1 MIEHPGI
8 IEFDPIALELEL
20 RKSPCARCGTEK
32 YLLKG
37 CDGCLA
43 LDAALCL
50 CGHFGAGHTF
60 WPGLL
65 GKRFDFCEFCTV
77 YTPGLKEPFDRCHL
91 LVPVSEAI
99 MTEIKS
105 IKSDNFLDFID
116 KLPMKLDTRIANQ
129 FYLESEDYKKR
140 LEKHDKSHNHSS

>member
-50 CGHFGAGHTF
+50 CGHFGAGHLF
-60 WPGLL
+60 WKMRDG
-65 GKRFDFCEFCTV
+65 RRMDICESCTKFNR
-77 YTPGLKEPFDRCHL
+77 GLKEPFDRCHL
-91 LVPVSEAI
+91 FVPVSQAI
-99 MTEIKS
+99 MDEIRA
-105 IKSDNFLDFID
+105 IKCDGLKEFRE
-116 KLPMKLDTRIANQ
+116 KLPIKLDGITADRLFQ
-129 FYLESEDYKKR
+129 MQGREYKKM
-140 LEKHDKSHNHSS
+140 EKENE